1 MANTKVRIGWVPW
14 CGGVN
19 HRRYFGSASEQQSW
33 MASHL
38 TTFSADDFTYQRE
51 NTTMDVPLNF
61 EQLTGC
67 NYVAY
72 QNADYGSKWYY
83 AFITSMQYK
92 AKETTTLS
100 LETDYL
106 ETWLF
111 DFGWEA
117 AFVEREIVTS
127 DGIGEHTMNEGLD
140 VGNYIQVNRDQNP
153 PEGISL
159 SNMYAVVMT
168 TMYPKTDIAGGT
180 VELAI
185 PVGGD
190 RYNGVYSGASLLAFP
205 NTADFQWFT
214 KEMTELG
221 AADAIVGAFM
231 VPKGMIDKGYG
242 VTPCD
247 NGHGVWVNSGEVAYA
262 AEQKY
267 SVNCSDI
274 DGYVPKNNKLFTYPY
289 NVVCLSDTNNELEL
303 MPERFQSVNGS
314 RGSKEVSF
322 GWYMVCEQNSGMMA
336 SPNKYNGVSPNY
348 EYAIVTTGWPQVN
361 WNVDAFSQYMTS
373 SFIGSLANT
382 AGTIAMMIPQMRI
395 AGMAGQI
402 SKALSAGTVAS
413 AATQMT
419 GGLTEAALKPNQLK
433 GGSTSNLKQGMRI
446 GLPYV
451 YQKQCKADIAK
462 AIDDRFSVYGYC
474 IEQVKVPARTGR
486 PCWNYVQTRHADFN
500 GKVPE
505 YAMDAINR
513 MHDEGIWYWHV
524 DDVGNFG
531 LDNSL

>member
-14 CGGVN
+14 CADVN
-19 HRRYFGSASEQQSW
+19 HRRLFGSASEQQSW
-33 MASHL
+33 MTSHL
-38 TTFSADDFTYQRE
+38 TTYTADNLTYQRE
-51 NTTMDVPLNF
+51 NSYMEVKANF
-61 EQLTGC
+61 ETLTGC

-72 QNADYGSKWYY
+72 QNADFGTHWYY
-83 AFITSMQYK
+83 AFITSMEYIN
-92 AKETTTLS
+92 ETNTRLH
-100 LETDYL
+100 LQTDYL

-111 DFGWEA
+111 DFAWEA

-140 VGNYIQVNRDQNP
+140 VGNYIQTNRDQNP

-159 SNMYAVVMT
+159 SNMYVVVMT
-168 TMYPKTDIAGGT
+168 TGYPKTDIAGGI
-180 VELAI
+180 VELNVA
-185 PVGGD
+185 VGGD
-190 RYNGVYSGASLLAFP
+190 RYNGVYSGASLIAFS
-205 NTADFQWFT
+205 AVSDFKWFV

-221 AADAIVGAFM
+221 AADAIIGAFM
-231 VPKGMIDKGYG
+231 VPKGMIDGHG
-242 VTPCD
+242 GTTACD
-247 NGHGVWVNSGEVAYA
+247 NGHGAWVNSTEVAYA
-262 AEQKY
+262 AEKTY
-267 SVNCSDI
+267 TVNCSTI
-274 DGYVPKNNKLFTYPY
+274 DGYTPKNNKLFTYPY

-303 MPERFQSVNGS
+303 QPERFQSVSGG
-314 RGSKEVSF
+314 RGDKGVSF
-322 GWYMVCEQNSGMMA
+322 GWYMVCEQNSGMMV
-336 SPNKYNGVSPNY
+336 SPNKYNGMSPNY
-348 EYAIVTTGWPQVN
+348 ELALVTQGWPQVN

-402 SKALSAGTVAS
+402 SKAISAGTVAS
-413 AATQMT
+413 AATQMA
-419 GGLTEAALKPNQLK
+419 GGLTEAALKPNHLK

-451 YQKQCKADIAK
+451 YQKQVKSDIAK
-462 AIDDRFSVYGYC
+462 AIDDHFSVYGYC
-474 IEQVKVPARTGR
+474 IEQIKVPARTGR
-486 PCWNYVQTRHADFN
+486 PAWNYVQTRHADFN

-505 YAMDAINR
+505 QAMDAINR

>member
-14 CGGVN
+14 CADVN

-38 TTFSADDFTYQRE
+38 TTFAADDFTYQRE
-51 NTTMDVPLNF
+51 NMTMDVPLNF

-83 AFITSMQYK
+83 AFISSMQYK

-140 VGNYIQVNRDQNP
+140 VGNQVCVNRNDFAPDELGDNWW
-153 PEGISL
+153 E
-159 SNMYAVVMT
+159 NYVAVVAT
-168 TMYPKTDIAGGT
+168 TAYP
-180 VELAI
+180 VESALTLYQSE

-190 RYNGVYSGASLLAFP
+190 RYGGIYSGASLMGFDS
-205 NTADFQWFT
+205 TTDFQWFT
-214 KEMTELG
+214 NVMTSVG
-221 AADAIVGAFM
+221 SADAIVCAFM
-231 VPKGMIDKGYG
+231 MPKAGIKSTHPVG
-242 VTPCD
+242 
-247 NGHGVWVNSGEVAYA
+247 NGHGFWIDSYDSAKGLIK
-262 AEQKY
+262 KY
-267 SVNCSDI
+267 SADYETI
-274 DGYVPKNNKLFTYPY
+274 DGYRPKNNKLFCFPY
-289 NVVCLSDTNNELEL
+289 NVICMTNLNQDMELQPELFTGVSAGKKNELSF
-303 MPERFQSVNGS
+303 MNYFSTDSV
-314 RGSKEVSF
+314 
-322 GWYMVCEQNSGMMA
+322 SGYTTV
-336 SPNKYNGVSPNY
+336 PQHYNQAGLDYLTMISSDQY
-348 EYAIVTTGWPQVN
+348 PQIT
-361 WNVDAFSQYMTS
+361 WSVDAFGQYMTS
-373 SFIGSLANT
+373 SGIGALFNT
-382 AGTIAMMIPQMRI
+382 LGTVAMMIPQARV

-402 SKALSAGTVAS
+402 GKAISAGTIAS

-419 GGLTEAALKPNQLK
+419 GGLVEASIKPRQLK
-433 GGSTSNLKQGMRI
+433 GKTTGAMRI
-446 GLPYV
+446 AMQLWTPIL